1 MIVGR
6 VGQKKAAGLWQLAG
20 GKTQAQPPQERVE
33 QSREVDEMT
42 PNELIGLRHLLKRAG
57 FDCEKGKF

>member
-6 VGQKKAAGLWQLAG
+6 VGQEKAAGLRTLAG
-20 GKTQAQPPQERVE
+20 GGTQAPAPAQEVE
-33 QSREVDEMT
+33 EMT
-42 PNELIGLRHLLKRAG
+42 PNELIGLRHLLTRAG